1 MPITIKGESGWHKAS
16 SNSQSDLSSKLE
28 FNPLM
33 NDELYTSIGSLN
45 RINQLLPEIA
55 ANLQH
60 PLWPELDQFV
70 QSHNVFAWPHFL
82 QHHSLLASAVF
93 RLSDDREFLIQ
104 LVACGMPIEL
114 IAYSDWMNAVKAC
127 QNFWMDLLGDGG
139 AKEMARLYIKER
151 IQTILQIAPSL
162 TTVMAWI
169 QYQMWEELPES
180 VLAVAL
186 AKSQDAYSLVDQL
199 WQGENSLVQTTL
211 LRAHGSVE
219 VWPTSKV
226 FIKAMNTFY
235 KKSPKNIQL
244 ILDQSIKDQRRTLFW
259 PLSDDYKCAV
269 VNLPVLCGFWIMS
282 PVSMAWW
289 SHHPERQRF
298 IQQLLSFDPIWFQV
312 AYNQGCKIAL
322 ALGVHCEFNWE

>member
-1 MPITIKGESGWHKAS
+1 MPITIKGESDLNKACS
-16 SNSQSDLSSKLE
+16 RPQSDLSQNFEINPSMDDKLS
-28 FNPLM
+28 
-33 NDELYTSIGSLN
+33 SIGFLK
-45 RINQLLPEIA
+45 RIKPELPELA

-60 PLWPELDQFV
+60 PLWPEIDQFV
-70 QSHNVFAWPHFL
+70 QSQKVCALPQLL
-82 QHHSLLASAVF
+82 QHHSLLTSALF
-93 RLSDDREFLIQ
+93 RLSDDSELLMQ
-104 LVACGMPIEL
+104 LVASGMPLEL

-127 QNFWMDLLGDGG
+127 QSFWIDVLGGND

-162 TTVMAWI
+162 STVMAWI
-169 QYQMWEELPES
+169 QYQMWGELPES

-199 WQGENSLVQTTL
+199 WQGEDSLVQTTL
-211 LRAHGSVE
+211 LRTHSAVE

-226 FIKAMNTFY
+226 FTKALNAFY
-235 KKSPKNIQL
+235 KNSPKTIQL

-259 PLSDDYKCAV
+259 HLSHDYKYAV
-269 VNLPVLCGFWIMS
+269 VNLPVLCGFWSMS
-282 PVSMAWW
+282 PVPMVWW

-322 ALGVHCEFNWE
+322 ALGVHCEFNGE